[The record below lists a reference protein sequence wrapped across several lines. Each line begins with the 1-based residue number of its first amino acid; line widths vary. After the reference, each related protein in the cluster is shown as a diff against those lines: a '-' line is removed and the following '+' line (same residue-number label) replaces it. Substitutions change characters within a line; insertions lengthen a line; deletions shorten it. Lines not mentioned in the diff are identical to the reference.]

1 MSSRAEDR
9 SHLLL
14 QVLADG
20 RFHSGEALAKVLGVT
35 RAAVWKKVHALEKL
49 GLSVFRVPGRGYRLA
64 HPLQLLDAAAITA
77 ALPKASR
84 ARLKEITVLPTVDS
98 TNSWLSAHPG
108 EPAVCLAEFQSAG
121 RGRRGRGWV
130 SPFGANLYL
139 SLAWRFDEWPPGFT
153 ALGMVT
159 AIATVR
165 ALKGLGIEDVGIKWP
180 NDLVAAGRKLG
191 GVLIDIQ
198 GEPPGATRAVI
209 GVGLNVRMPE
219 AAAEGIDQ
227 PWMDLTTLSMGSKH
241 SFERGRMDASPG
253 PLAEQDAQR
262 SGPPERNALAA
273 ALIGS
278 LMAALEEFANAGFAA
293 FSGDWQT
300 LDLVAGRA
308 VALHSHEHT
317 VTGVAAGVDEQG
329 ALLLRTA
336 QGVKRFVSGDVSLRV
351 AS

>member
-1 MSSRAEDR
+1 MNARAEER

-14 QVLADG
+14 HVLADG
-20 RFHSGEALAKVLGVT
+20 HFHSGETLAEAMGVT

-49 GLSVFRVPGRGYRLA
+49 GLAVFRVPGRGYRLA
-64 HPLQLLDAAAITA
+64 TPLQLLDPAIISA
-77 ALPKASR
+77 ALPAECR
-84 ARLKEITVLPTVDS
+84 ARLAGLTVLDTVDS
-98 TNSWLSAHPG
+98 TNTWLAERAG
-108 EPAVCLAEFQSAG
+108 EPRVCLAEFQSAG

-130 SPFGANLYL
+130 SPFGANLYM

-159 AIATVR
+159 AIAAVR
-165 ALKGLGIEDVGIKWP
+165 ALRELRLAEVRIKWP
-180 NDLVAAGRKLG
+180 NDLMAAGKKLG

-209 GVGLNVRMPE
+209 GLGLNVRMPA
-219 AAAEGIDQ
+219 AAAEDIDQ
-227 PWMDLTTLSMGSKH
+227 PWMDLATLSGN
-241 SFERGRMDASPG
+241 A
-253 PLAEQDAQR
+253 
-262 SGPPERNALAA
+262 PPERNRVAA
-273 ALIGS
+273 ALIEA
-278 LMAALEEFANAGFAA
+278 LLAALDEFAAAGFAA
-293 FSGDWQT
+293 FSADWQA

-308 VALHSHEHT
+308 VALHSHEQT

-336 QGVKRFVSGDVSLRV
+336 HGVKRFVSGDVSLRV

>member
-1 MSSRAEDR
+1 MTSRAEDR
-9 SHLLL
+9 SHQLLHA
-14 QVLADG
+14 LADG
-20 RFHSGEALAKVLGVT
+20 QFHSGETLAGVLGVT

-64 HPLQLLDAAAITA
+64 DPLQLLDAAAITA
-77 ALPKASR
+77 ALPAKHR
-84 ARLKEITVLPTVDS
+84 VRLKVITVLPVVDS
-98 TNSWLSAHPG
+98 TNTWLSNHPG

-139 SLAWRFDEWPPGFT
+139 SLAWRFTEWPPGFT

-165 ALKGLGIEDVGIKWP
+165 ALKGLGITDVGIKWP

-209 GVGLNVRMPE
+209 GVGLNVRMPSQ
-219 AAAEGIDQ
+219 AAEVIDQ
-227 PWMDLTTLSMGSKH
+227 PWMDLVTLSDGN
-241 SFERGRMDASPG
+241 
-253 PLAEQDAQR
+253 
-262 SGPPERNALAA
+262 PPERNQLAA
-273 ALIGS
+273 ALIAELS
-278 LMAALEEFANAGFAA
+278 TALDEFAERGFAA
-293 FSGDWQT
+293 FTADWQA

-308 VALHSHEHT
+308 VALHSHDQT
-317 VTGVAAGVDEQG
+317 VTGIAAGVDEQG
-329 ALLLRTA
+329 ALLLRTP

>member
-1 MSSRAEDR
+1 MNLRAEER
-9 SHLLL
+9 NHEILS
-14 QVLADG
+14 VLSDG
-20 RFHSGEALAKVLGVT
+20 QFHSGETLAKSMGVT

-49 GLSVFRVPGRGYRLA
+49 GLAVFRVPGRGYRLA
-64 HPLQLLDAAAITA
+64 EPLQLLQASAISG
-77 ALPKASR
+77 ALSESCR
-84 ARLKEITVLPTVDS
+84 RRLTGITVLDQVDS
-98 TNSWLSAHPG
+98 TNTWLAAHPG

-130 SPFGANLYL
+130 SPFGANLYM

-159 AIATVR
+159 AIAAVR
-165 ALKGLGIEDVGIKWP
+165 ALSELGLGGVSIKWP

-209 GVGLNVRMPE
+209 GVGLNVRMP
-219 AAAEGIDQ
+219 AAAATEIDQ
-227 PWMDLTTLSMGSKH
+227 PWMDLATLAG
-241 SFERGRMDASPG
+241 DA
-253 PLAEQDAQR
+253 
-262 SGPPERNALAA
+262 PPDRNALAA
-273 ALIGS
+273 ALIE
-278 LMAALEEFANAGFAA
+278 ALCTALDEFAHAGFAA
-293 FSGDWQT
+293 FSADWQA

-308 VALHSHEHT
+308 VALHSHDQT

-336 QGVKRFVSGDVSLRV
+336 HGIKRFVSGDVSLRV
-351 AS
+351 AT